1 MTTFSIIKFS
11 LSYMIILFSLIKHIF
26 YFFFFFS
33 LFNIF
38 FIHPLQFDP
47 LFFDSYQLNIWNS
60 DIFSAEN
67 IYIVILPNIILF
79 SKKKKRKRKISILEI
94 SNNLFIHLLAFVW
107 SFRPVLR
114 LFLFKLKIILGRAY
128 IERTTF
134 IINVVRITGW
144 LMHSCC
150 IY

>member
-1 MTTFSIIKFS
+1 MAVLILEYLYWILCF
-11 LSYMIILFSLIKHIF
+11 LRNLYHCQILFQ
-26 YFFFFFS
+26 